1 MFKIWTTR
9 IAGQGLEQPELRF
22 IADRNAEQYRH
33 LKRWFDGSYQNEI
46 CLDKIQQPHSS
57 AVTQI
62 R

>member
-46 CLDKIQQPHSS
+46 CLDKIQ
-57 AVTQI
+57 
-62 R
+62 